1 MVRQVKQDLVI
12 QKRETL
18 AQSILNSKV
27 LLEIIELHE
36 IWESNPHI
44 QLEDNDLIFAN
55 EVSQALIRHTKRLEE
70 IGFLTPDI
78 EED

>member
-1 MVRQVKQDLVI
+1 MRQDVVI
-12 QKRETL
+12 QKRETV

-36 IWESNPHI
+36 EWDSKYGDIE
-44 QLEDNDLIFAN
+44 NDLIFAN
-55 EVSQALIRHTKRLEE
+55 EVIQSLQRHTKRLIK
-70 IGFLTPDI
+70 IGFLSPDI

>member
-1 MVRQVKQDLVI
+1 VYQDLVI

-36 IWESNPHI
+36 IWECNPHI

-55 EVSQALIRHTKRLEE
+55 EVSQALQRHTKRLEE
-70 IGFLTPDI
+70 IGFLTPEVD
-78 EED
+78 DDL

>member
-1 MVRQVKQDLVI
+1 MKQDLVI

-36 IWESNPHI
+36 EWESTYHVESNV
-44 QLEDNDLIFAN
+44 IFAN
-55 EVSQALIRHTKRLEE
+55 EVSQALQRHTKRLEE
-70 IGFLTPDI
+70 IGFLTPEVD
-78 EED
+78 DDL

>member
-1 MVRQVKQDLVI
+1 MRQDVVI
-12 QKRETL
+12 QKRETV

-36 IWESNPHI
+36 EWDSKYGDIE
-44 QLEDNDLIFAN
+44 NDLIFAN
-55 EVSQALIRHTKRLEE
+55 EVSQSLQRHTKRLIK

>member
-1 MVRQVKQDLVI
+1 MRQDVVI
-12 QKRETL
+12 QKRETV

-36 IWESNPHI
+36 LWECCPE
-44 QLEDNDLIFAN
+44 QDEENDLIFAN
-55 EVSQALIRHTKRLEE
+55 EVSQSLTRHTKRLIK